1 MKIQLFFNQY
11 LPMHVSVLKKV
22 KFQLVQTPKTNQ
34 MMMVN
39 NQRRFSQITF
49 DFILEPLKKRVKK
62 ENSVKK
68 VNLSI
73 RHYNFINKFS
83 LQKSHKS
90 GSISSNSNSRRKTR
104 VMSDEEDITMD
115 ETNQVPIKYFYHIS
129 TYFLCIILVF
139 IGWHR

>member
-83 LQKSHKS
+83 L
-90 GSISSNSNSRRKTR
+90 
-104 VMSDEEDITMD
+104 
-115 ETNQVPIKYFYHIS
+115 
-129 TYFLCIILVF
+129 
-139 IGWHR
+139 